1 MGFSCR
7 NWRYV
12 AGRLTQDELFRGSHH
27 VKGERDFILIAFA
40 LEPAEEGRL
49 VEETWEREEEQEW
62 EDKKE
67 EKKRESVHGGRLVAG
82 SGGVRGIGSG
92 PMVVAILGGNGMRR
106 R

>member
-1 MGFSCR
+1 MFSGR

-12 AGRLTQDELFRGSHH
+12 AGRLTQDELFRRSHH

-62 EDKKE
+62 EDEKE
-67 EKKRESVHGGRLVAG
+67 EEKRESVHWGRLVAD
-82 SGGVRGIGSG
+82 SGGVRGIGG
-92 PMVVAILGGNGMRR
+92 PMVVAM
-106 R
+106 